1 MSELS
6 LSVSS
11 GVRVCQPEQPLTAHR
26 SPLTA
31 HSSQLTAH
39 SSQLTAHNSQL
50 TTHNSPSHRALALTL
65 RPHTPRTEQPLKMPL
80 LTHSLTRPLTHSL
93 THPPTHPP
101 TYSPAYLPTYLL
113 TSRPTYLPTYLL
125 SLPWQSVEL
134 EAVDCSVYA
143 PLELTLPAAVDESAG
158 RAKFDRKARALTLR
172 LPLLQTSVVSEAE
185 GELV

>member
-1 MSELS
+1 LYVLVVQLPAIVSMSELS

-11 GVRVCQPEQPLTAHR
+11 G
-26 SPLTA
+26 
-31 HSSQLTAH
+31 
-39 SSQLTAHNSQL
+39 
-50 TTHNSPSHRALALTL
+50 
-65 RPHTPRTEQPLKMPL
+65 
-80 LTHSLTRPLTHSL
+80 
-93 THPPTHPP
+93 
-101 TYSPAYLPTYLL
+101 
-113 TSRPTYLPTYLL
+113 
-125 SLPWQSVEL
+125 SVEL